1 VTQPSTPSGRYLR
14 ALAAVLVLF
23 VVVAGR
29 AAMTA
34 PLPDPAPAAAPAAA
48 AGDAGAPQEQGD
60 GGEADHAAEGAHSW
74 APTLWK
80 MANFALLVGVLVYF
94 LRSPIVG
101 YLAGR
106 GHTIRRGLVEAR
118 TLRDSGER
126 QLSEVRAK
134 LERLPAD
141 LDALRARGAAEL
153 EAERVRMKD
162 ATARERELL
171 LDRTR
176 KEIDLQFRLARR
188 ALKTHTADLAMR
200 LARTRIEQAITSE
213 DQTRLI
219 ERYSA
224 GVGA

>member
-1 VTQPSTPSGRYLR
+1 
-14 ALAAVLVLF
+14 
-23 VVVAGR
+23 
-29 AAMTA
+29 
-34 PLPDPAPAAAPAAA
+34 
-48 AGDAGAPQEQGD
+48 
-60 GGEADHAAEGAHSW
+60 
-74 APTLWK
+74 
-80 MANFALLVGVLVYF
+80 
-94 LRSPIVG
+94 
-101 YLAGR
+101 
-106 GHTIRRGLVEAR
+106 
-118 TLRDSGER
+118 
-126 QLSEVRAK
+126 
-134 LERLPAD
+134 
-141 LDALRARGAAEL
+141 
-153 EAERVRMKD
+153 MKD